1 MILLINVV
9 KYSRAVRCWFVIPPY
24 SSTKSKTIWQ
34 KSLEHF
40 PNVDNLRRLA
50 SSVTLDELKMHAN
63 ESTSPA
69 EAANVHN
76 LTIFNEEG
84 REEKFSGEIN

>member
-1 MILLINVV
+1 
-9 KYSRAVRCWFVIPPY
+9 VIPPRFHFHPIPPR
-24 SSTKSKTIWQ
+24 STAKSKTIWQ

-50 SSVTLDELKMHAN
+50 SLVTLGRLKMHAS

-76 LTIFNEEG
+76 LTISNENR